1 VNLQEAVNF
10 TIANRESWSTGK
22 GAVTA
27 QINARHVVR
36 ILGADLPIADLETK
50 HFVQVSKQLK
60 AEGKAAGTVNRVTAA
75 LSTILTELRQNGIA
89 APRVEYKRQKEPKG
103 RPGYY
108 LQEEVDRL
116 LSAAWHR
123 RDAFLLHDSILFAI
137 KTGCR
142 QSEMLKLTFDD
153 IDFVNNTITFRDVK
167 TDGDHTIHLHP
178 DLLPVFKRREEYA
191 IDNEVFCWANK
202 DQLLRALRKLQEE
215 AGVPQDRCWHS
226 LRHTTATW
234 LLERNVPI
242 RAVMGVLNHSNIN
255 TTLRYAKYTDRSVA
269 AAIEKI

>member
-10 TIANRESWSTGK
+10 TIANRDSWSTGK

-27 QINARHVVR
+27 QINARHAVR

-50 HFVQVSKQLK
+50 HFVQISKQLK
-60 AEGKAAGTVNRVTAA
+60 AEGKAAGTINRVTAA
-75 LSTILTELRQNGIA
+75 LSTILTELRQNGLP
-89 APRVEYKRQKEPKG
+89 APKVEFKRQKEPKC

-108 LQEEVDRL
+108 TQEEVDRM
-116 LSAAWHR
+116 LSAAWHHK
-123 RDAFLLHDSILFAI
+123 DAFLLHDSILFAI

-142 QSEMLKLTFDD
+142 QSEMLNLNYND
-153 IDFVNNTITFRDVK
+153 IDFDNNTITFRDVK
-167 TDGDHTIHLHP
+167 TDGDHIIHLHP
-178 DLLPVFKRREEYA
+178 DLLPVFKRREEFS
-191 IDNEVFCWANK
+191 IGCEVFPWANK
-202 DQLLRALRKLQEE
+202 DQLLRALRKLQDET
-215 AGVPQDRCWHS
+215 GVPQDRCWHS

-242 RAVMGVLNHSNIN
+242 RAVMGVLNHTNIN

-269 AAIEKI
+269 AAIELI